1 MATLPQVSISTDLS
15 EGLCFGCGQ
24 SNPIGL
30 KLKFRQEDRTARA
43 EFTPGEHYQGW
54 PGVVHG
60 GIIISLLDEAMA
72 YAAYFEGIHCL
83 TARMEIKLKRP
94 TMVGQSLV
102 VSSSITRKTR
112 RLIETAAQV
121 CLPDG
126 TLVAESRATHY
137 VVDNQ
142 AGDDNLKESQENA

>member
-1 MATLPQVSISTDLS
+1 
-15 EGLCFGCGQ
+15 
-24 SNPIGL
+24 
-30 KLKFRQEDRTARA
+30 
-43 EFTPGEHYQGW
+43 
-54 PGVVHG
+54 
-60 GIIISLLDEAMA
+60 
-72 YAAYFEGIHCL
+72 
-83 TARMEIKLKRP
+83 
-94 TMVGQSLV
+94 MVGQSLV